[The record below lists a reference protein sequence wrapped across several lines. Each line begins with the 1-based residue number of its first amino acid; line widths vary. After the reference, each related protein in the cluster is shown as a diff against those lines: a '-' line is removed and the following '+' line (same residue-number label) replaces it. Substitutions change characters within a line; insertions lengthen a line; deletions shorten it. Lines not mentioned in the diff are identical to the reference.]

1 METTNW
7 MASQGECL
15 GVTQESSNN
24 ESKTTTTTTT
34 TSRHYWQGIIHTTSR
49 VASSSSYSLKGCCE
63 CCGATFDVRRQSRQY
78 RSCHPRWMFLH
89 FIIRMHHVI
98 LVPSWTF
105 KSLSLRPET
114 AIRVMRAPVRTSDE
128 RTLPNDTR
136 GSAINSMCVFL
147 SHIL

>member
-1 METTNW
+1 METTDW

-49 VASSSSYSLKGCCE
+49 VASSYDRCGF
-63 CCGATFDVRRQSRQY
+63 GATFAVRRQSRQY

-136 GSAINSMCVFL
+136 GSAINFICVFL